1 MGEEDRQV
9 DNGAR
14 TAGVLGGLAALASS
28 SRAAAST
35 GTNTVDDVLAA
46 LHEFSEIVRY
56 LNTRRSTGAVLS
68 LNTEADVQDAL
79 YVILRP
85 WIRDLV
91 CESPTDK
98 VGNRFT
104 IRDFVSR
111 SLRVVIEAKIVRDES
126 HGKSISKE
134 LHDDIEVYRQNPV
147 CDTIIFFIYDP
158 NALIPDARELHRTIE
173 ESRSYGGRTL
183 SCKLI
188 IKP

>member
-1 MGEEDRQV
+1 M
-9 DNGAR
+9 
-14 TAGVLGGLAALASS
+14 
-28 SRAAAST
+28 
-35 GTNTVDDVLAA
+35 DDVLAA
-46 LHEFSEIVRY
+46 LQEFSEVVRY

-91 CESPTDK
+91 WETPTDK

-111 SLRVVIEAKIVRDES
+111 SLRVVIEAKIVRDEA
-126 HGKSISKE
+126 HGKGISKE
-134 LHDDIEVYRQNPV
+134 LHDDIEVYRHKPD
-147 CDTIIFFIYDP
+147 CETIIFFIYDP
-158 NALIPDARELHRTIE
+158 NALIPDARELRRTIE
-173 ESRSYGGRTL
+173 EARTYGGRAL